1 VSSYTEV
8 IKEAARVFKI
18 LPHEIAGKYKNRYIL
33 PARFAVY
40 AALHERGNS
49 LSQVGRWLKRDHSTI
64 RNGLHQA
71 RELMA
76 KDKAYKAKV
85 DALIAYD
92 WTKED

>member
-1 VSSYTEV
+1 
-8 IKEAARVFKI
+8 
-18 LPHEIAGKYKNRYIL
+18 
-33 PARFAVY
+33 
-40 AALHERGNS
+40 
-49 LSQVGRWLKRDHSTI
+49 VGRWLKRDHSTI